1 LKNCIKDI
9 IYKQFLLLIR
19 MDSEITN
26 QSNIISFEDFS
37 KIDLRI
43 GRIIK
48 IEDIPKLNKV
58 YKAEVDLGFEKR
70 IVIVGAAL
78 YYKPNELEGR
88 LVVICSNLT
97 PKKIGNIESK
107 GMILALD
114 GVNGKPVFLTIDKE
128 ENVELGSK
136 VH

>member
-1 LKNCIKDI
+1 
-9 IYKQFLLLIR
+9 

-48 IEDIPKLNKV
+48 IEDIPKLNRV

-88 LVVICSNLT
+88 LVIICSNLT

-114 GVNGKPVFLTIDKE
+114 GVNGKPVFLTIDKD

-136 VH
+136 VR

>member
-1 LKNCIKDI
+1 
-9 IYKQFLLLIR
+9 

-114 GVNGKPVFLTIDKE
+114 GVNGKPVFLTIDRE

-136 VH
+136 VR

>member
-1 LKNCIKDI
+1 
-9 IYKQFLLLIR
+9 

-136 VH
+136 VR

>member
-1 LKNCIKDI
+1 
-9 IYKQFLLLIR
+9 

>member
-1 LKNCIKDI
+1 
-9 IYKQFLLLIR
+9 
-19 MDSEITN
+19 MDNEITS
-26 QSNIISFEDFS
+26 QSNIISFEEFS

-48 IEDIPKLNKV
+48 VEDIPRLNKV

-70 IVIVGAAL
+70 IVVVGAAM
-78 YYKPNELEGR
+78 YYKPDELEGR
-88 LVVICSNLT
+88 LVILCSNLE
-97 PKKIGNIESK
+97 PKKIGNIESN

-114 GVNGKPVFLTIDKE
+114 GINGKPVFLTIDKE

-136 VH
+136 VK

>member
-1 LKNCIKDI
+1 
-9 IYKQFLLLIR
+9 
-19 MDSEITN
+19 MDNEITN
-26 QSNIISFEDFS
+26 QSNNISFEEFS

-43 GRIIK
+43 GRITK

-70 IVIVGAAL
+70 IVVIGAAR
-78 YYKPNELEGR
+78 YYKPNELEGK
-88 LVVICSNLT
+88 LVVLCSNLI

-114 GVNGKPVFLTIDKE
+114 GINGKPVFLTIDKE
-128 ENVELGSK
+128 ENIELGSK

>member
-1 LKNCIKDI
+1 
-9 IYKQFLLLIR
+9 

-26 QSNIISFEDFS
+26 QSNIISFEEFS

-43 GRIIK
+43 GRITK

-70 IVIVGAAL
+70 IVVIGAAR
-78 YYKPNELEGR
+78 YYKPNELEGK
-88 LVVICSNLT
+88 LVVLCSNLI

-114 GVNGKPVFLTIDKE
+114 GINGKPVFLTIDKE
-128 ENVELGSK
+128 ENIELGSR

>member
-1 LKNCIKDI
+1 
-9 IYKQFLLLIR
+9 

-26 QSNIISFEDFS
+26 QSNIISFEEFS

-48 IEDIPKLNKV
+48 IEDLPNLNKV
-58 YKAEVDLGFEKR
+58 YKVEVDLGFEKR
-70 IVIVGAAL
+70 IVVVGAAM
-78 YYKPNELEGR
+78 YYKPDELEGR
-88 LVVICSNLT
+88 LVIVCSNLT

-114 GVNGKPVFLTIDKE
+114 GINGKPVFLTIDKE

>member
-1 LKNCIKDI
+1 MENEIKN
-9 IYKQFLLLIR
+9 
-19 MDSEITN
+19 E
-26 QSNIISFEDFS
+26 SNIISFEEFS

-48 IEDIPKLNKV
+48 IETIAKLKKV

-70 IVIVGAAL
+70 IIVVGAAL
-78 YYKPNELEGR
+78 YYKPEELEGR
-88 LVVICSNLT
+88 LVIVCSNLT

-114 GVNGKPVFLTIDKE
+114 GTNGKPVFLTIDKE
-128 ENVELGSK
+128 EIVELGAK
-136 VH
+136 VR